1 MGLDYSQKQLLSCAL
16 QKKGSGHRGATISSM
31 RHKKNWKDNLQIYA
45 FWTGFLS
52 TVISLLQVI
61 VIALK
66 S

>member
-1 MGLDYSQKQLLSCAL
+1 MLFSYMTKQ
-16 QKKGSGHRGATISSM
+16 
-31 RHKKNWKDNLQIYA
+31 HKKRWGSNLEVYA

-66 S
+66 D